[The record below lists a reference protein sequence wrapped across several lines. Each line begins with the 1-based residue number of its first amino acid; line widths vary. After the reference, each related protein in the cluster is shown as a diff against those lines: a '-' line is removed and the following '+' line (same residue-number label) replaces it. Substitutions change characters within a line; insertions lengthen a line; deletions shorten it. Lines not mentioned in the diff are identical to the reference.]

1 MPRGGEITRHF
12 RNRYI
17 ARLSIHWI
25 RGAVLSSWEMPKG
38 RMSIG
43 AGIAAII
50 LGICAIIFPVLAFS
64 LLEYVFAIYAII
76 MSASLVMTGLG
87 LKSENRMQGWL
98 FTLAGVVG
106 IVIGLA
112 IIFAP
117 RIMAVS
123 AMDIVGIWAIVA
135 GASDIIFVFTSFTGA
150 ERSIKAATGV
160 LTLVAGILVLAA
172 PKAVDGFLLVTMVG
186 IFAIVIGI
194 LTILFGTAKPR
205 APRPVNHLIYK

>member
-1 MPRGGEITRHF
+1 
-12 RNRYI
+12 
-17 ARLSIHWI
+17 
-25 RGAVLSSWEMPKG
+25 MPKG
-38 RMSIG
+38 QMSII

-50 LGICAIIFPVLAFS
+50 LGIIAIIFPVLAFS

-76 MSASLVMTGLG
+76 MSANLVMTGLA
-87 LKSENRMQGWL
+87 LKSGNRRQGWL

-106 IVIGLA
+106 ILIGLA

-135 GASDIIFVFTSFTGA
+135 GASDIIFVFSSIMGA
-150 ERSIKAATGV
+150 ERSIKAATGI
-160 LTLVAGILVLAA
+160 LTLGAGVLILIA
-172 PKAVDGFLLVTMVG
+172 PKAIDSFLLVTMIG
-186 IFAIVIGI
+186 IFAIIIGI
-194 LTILFGTAKPR
+194 LTILFGRAKPR

>member
-1 MPRGGEITRHF
+1 
-12 RNRYI
+12 
-17 ARLSIHWI
+17 
-25 RGAVLSSWEMPKG
+25 
-38 RMSIG
+38 MSIV

-50 LGICAIIFPVLAFS
+50 LGIIAIIFPVLAFS

-76 MSASLVMTGLG
+76 MSANLVMTGIG
-87 LKSENRMQGWL
+87 LKSGNRMQGWL
-98 FTLAGVVG
+98 FTLAGAVG
-106 IVIGLA
+106 ILIGLA

-117 RIMAVS
+117 RIMAIT

-135 GASDIIFVFTSFTGA
+135 GASDIIFVFSSVTGA

-160 LTLVAGILVLAA
+160 LTLIAGILVLTV

-186 IFAIVIGI
+186 IFAIIIGI